1 MSPINSRKE
10 VIMKKTNAPSASR
23 ANRAN
28 RANRAS
34 SLIFPTM
41 RTFTNAAHSVHS
53 TLRRTQTLAALAP
66 HMLTHPA
73 VRKAYATLTRAL
85 ARAYAVPAPTPVL
98 DGDTPA
104 STGFVSVSAIQPW
117 LDVDQHAETVRIG
130 VSLRDLE
137 SFKDPRLLKVLE
149 AFVGTA
155 DADGA
160 EWESSTAD
168 YAFTMP
174 NRDYSFERK
183 LSLADPTRLPPGLRK
198 ALSRAHDTLVTLN
211 HWDPTTPSEL
221 KIIVN
226 VYAYVKSD
234 SPLCRVVVTGVT
246 ERVIREEKKEIV
258 CE

>member
-10 VIMKKTNAPSASR
+10 VTMKKTNA
-23 ANRAN
+23 
-28 RANRAS
+28 
-34 SLIFPTM
+34 SLILPTM
-41 RTFTNAAHSVHS
+41 RTLADAARSVHS
-53 TLRRTQTLAALAP
+53 SLRRTQTLAALAP

-85 ARAYAVPAPTPVL
+85 ARAYAVPAPTPAL
-98 DGDTPA
+98 DDDCA
-104 STGFVSVSAIQPW
+104 DVYVSSGAIQPW

-130 VSLRDLE
+130 VSLRDLD
-137 SFKDPRLLKVLE
+137 SFKDPRLMKVLE
-149 AFVGTA
+149 AFVGDGSGA
-155 DADGA
+155 ADGA

-168 YAFTMP
+168 YAYAMP
-174 NRDYSFERK
+174 NRDYSFTRR

-198 ALSRAHDTLVTLN
+198 ALSRAHDTLSALTP
-211 HWDPTTPSEL
+211 WDASTPKEL

-246 ERVIREEKKEIV
+246 ERVVREEKKEIV
-258 CE
+258 CA

>member
-10 VIMKKTNAPSASR
+10 AIMKKTNSPSR
-23 ANRAN
+23 ANTPRAP
-28 RANRAS
+28 RAS

-53 TLRRTQTLAALAP
+53 NLRRTQTLAALAP
-66 HMLTHPA
+66 HMLTHPE

-85 ARAYAVPAPTPVL
+85 ARAYAVPAPTPAL
-98 DGDTPA
+98 DDVY
-104 STGFVSVSAIQPW
+104 VSSGAIQPW
-117 LDVDQHAETVRIG
+117 VDVDQHAETVRIG
-130 VSLRDLE
+130 VSLRDLD
-137 SFKDPRLLKVLE
+137 SFKDERLLKVLE
-149 AFVGTA
+149 AFI
-155 DADGA
+155 GA
-160 EWESSTAD
+160 EWEAETAD

-174 NRDYSFERK
+174 NRDYSFTRK

-198 ALSRAHDTLVTLN
+198 ALSRAHDTLTALN
-211 HWDPTTPSEL
+211 HWDPATPSEL
-221 KIIVN
+221 KIIVT

-246 ERVIREEKKEIV
+246 ERVVREEKKEIV

>member
-10 VIMKKTNAPSASR
+10 VIMKKTNASAS
-23 ANRAN
+23 
-28 RANRAS
+28 RAS

-137 SFKDPRLLKVLE
+137 SFKDARLLKVLE
-149 AFVGTA
+149 AFIGA
-155 DADGA
+155 GSGSDEA

-246 ERVIREEKKEIV
+246 ERVVREEKKEIV

>member
-1 MSPINSRKE
+1 
-10 VIMKKTNAPSASR
+10 MKKTNASASR
-23 ANRAN
+23 ANTP
-28 RANRAS
+28 RAS

-53 TLRRTQTLAALAP
+53 NLRRTQTLAALAP
-66 HMLTHPA
+66 HMLTHPE
-73 VRKAYATLTRAL
+73 VRKAYTTLTRAL
-85 ARAYAVPAPTPVL
+85 ARAYAVPAPTPAL
-98 DGDTPA
+98 DDA
-104 STGFVSVSAIQPW
+104 CADVYVSSGAIQPW

-137 SFKDPRLLKVLE
+137 SFKDERLLKVLE
-149 AFVGTA
+149 AFIGA
-155 DADGA
+155 GSGSDGA

-174 NRDYSFERK
+174 NRDYSFTRK

-258 CE
+258 CA

>member
-10 VIMKKTNAPSASR
+10 VIMKKTNASASR
-23 ANRAN
+23 AP

-34 SLIFPTM
+34 SLILPTM
-41 RTFTNAAHSVHS
+41 RTLTNAAHSVHAN
-53 TLRRTQTLAALAP
+53 LRRTQTLAALAP
-66 HMLTHPA
+66 HMLTHPE
-73 VRKAYATLTRAL
+73 VRKAYAALTRAL
-85 ARAYAVPAPTPVL
+85 AKAYAVPAPA
-98 DGDTPA
+98 DG
-104 STGFVSVSAIQPW
+104 GFVSVSAIQPW

-130 VSLRDLE
+130 VSLRDLD
-137 SFKDPRLLKVLE
+137 SFKDARLLKVLE
-149 AFVGTA
+149 AFI
-155 DADGA
+155 GA

-174 NRDYSFERK
+174 NRDYSFTRK

-211 HWDPTTPSEL
+211 HWDPATPSEL

-246 ERVIREEKKEIV
+246 ERVVREEKKEIV
-258 CE
+258 CA

>member
-10 VIMKKTNAPSASR
+10 AIMKKTNANTSR
-23 ANRAN
+23 APRA
-28 RANRAS
+28 A
-34 SLIFPTM
+34 LILPTM

-53 TLRRTQTLAALAP
+53 NLRRTQTLAALAP
-66 HMLTHPA
+66 HMLTHPE

-85 ARAYAVPAPTPVL
+85 ARAYAVPAPTPAL
-98 DGDTPA
+98 DDA
-104 STGFVSVSAIQPW
+104 CADVYVSSGAIQPW

-137 SFKDPRLLKVLE
+137 SFKDARLLKVLE
-149 AFVGTA
+149 AFIGAGDGTA
-155 DADGA
+155 DEA

-174 NRDYSFERK
+174 NRDYSFTRK

-198 ALSRAHDTLVTLN
+198 ALSRAHDTLNALN
-211 HWDPTTPSEL
+211 HWDPATPSEL

-246 ERVIREEKKEIV
+246 ERVVREEKKEIV

>member
-10 VIMKKTNAPSASR
+10 VIMKKTNASASR
-23 ANRAN
+23 A
-28 RANRAS
+28 
-34 SLIFPTM
+34 SLILPTM

-53 TLRRTQTLAALAP
+53 NLRRTQTLAALAP

-85 ARAYAVPAPTPVL
+85 AKAYAVPAPA
-98 DGDTPA
+98 DG
-104 STGFVSVSAIQPW
+104 GFVSVSAIQPW

-130 VSLRDLE
+130 VSLRDLD
-137 SFKDPRLLKVLE
+137 SFKDARLLKVLE
-149 AFVGTA
+149 AFIGDGAA
-155 DADGA
+155 DGSGA

-174 NRDYSFERK
+174 NRDYSFTRK

-198 ALSRAHDTLVTLN
+198 ALSRAHDTLNALN
-211 HWDPTTPSEL
+211 HWDPATPSEL

-234 SPLCRVVVTGVT
+234 SPLCRVVVTG
-246 ERVIREEKKEIV
+246 IEEKIVRQEIKEIV

>member
-10 VIMKKTNAPSASR
+10 VIMKKTNAPASR
-23 ANRAN
+23 ANTP
-28 RANRAS
+28 RAS
-34 SLIFPTM
+34 SLIFPSM
-41 RTFTNAAHSVHS
+41 RTFANAAHGVHS
-53 TLRRTQTLAALAP
+53 NLRRTQTLAALAP
-66 HMLTHPA
+66 HMLTHPE

-85 ARAYAVPAPTPVL
+85 ARAYAVPAPTPT
-98 DGDTPA
+98 GDTPA
-104 STGFVSVSAIQPW
+104 SSGDVYVSSGAIQPW

-155 DADGA
+155 GADGT
-160 EWESSTAD
+160 EWEASTAN

-174 NRDYSFERK
+174 NRDYAFERR

-198 ALSRAHDTLVTLN
+198 ALARAHDALSALS

-246 ERVIREEKKEIV
+246 ERVVREEKKEIV
-258 CE
+258 CA